1 MNTKVLKAPDLSAF
15 LDAVLK
21 SRRLV
26 APRRDGD
33 LIDFREV
40 RSPGEIAPSRDYVNP
55 RTSVK
60 RFFFPRSEPLVRF
73 ARSKDGVT
81 LEEPQ
86 TSFPPTVLFGCR
98 PCDASSLPI
107 MDALYQWDY
116 IDSFWFKRREATAVV
131 AVSCVRADESCFCT
145 ALGGAPNA
153 TTGSDLLLTPLN
165 VDRPA
170 GAEQDPPRRGG
181 LQPAGESFL
190 VEVLTPKGEALVA
203 LAPNIFA
210 DGSGDNQAASREA
223 FATLPPKLDL
233 DAIAAWLA
241 KNFENPRWAPSS
253 YKCWGCGCCT
263 FLCPTCHCF
272 DIVDEGTL
280 RHGQRRRNWDACQF
294 ATFTLH
300 ASGHNPRPDQAAR
313 WRQRVEH
320 KFNYYVQ
327 KFNVRSCVGCGR
339 CIRHCPVNMNIYA
352 QLREIAAL

>member
-1 MNTKVLKAPDLSAF
+1 MNTKVLKASNLSAF

-21 SRRLV
+21 TRRLV
-26 APRRDGD
+26 APKLDGD

-40 RSPGEIAPSRDYVNP
+40 RSPAEIASSRDYVNP

-60 RFFFPRSEPLVRF
+60 RFFFPRSEPLVTF
-73 ARSKDGVT
+73 ARTKDGFT
-81 LEEPQ
+81 LDEPQ
-86 TSFPPTVLFGCR
+86 TLFPPTVVFGCR

-116 IDSFWFKRREATAVV
+116 IDSFWFKRREATAIV

-153 TTGSDLLLTPLN
+153 TAGSDLLLTPL
-165 VDRPA
+165 REGEAPA
-170 GAEQDPPRRGG
+170 EPP
-181 LQPAGESFL
+181 AFL
-190 VEVLTPKGEALVA
+190 CEVLTPKGEALVA
-203 LAPNIFA
+203 LAPTLFT
-210 DGSGDNQAASREA
+210 DGSGDKQAVRRTADEA
-223 FATLPPKLDL
+223 FAALPPKLDL

-327 KFNVRSCVGCGR
+327 KFSVRSCVGCGR

-352 QLREIAAL
+352 QLQEIGTI